1 MGAVYSFALARYSEE
16 LGIRRLGLAASILF
30 PMGLYVMPAY
40 AVSTNSMPAIIF
52 SHVIFGGLGFYS
64 SYPQIPPHLT
74 KWFPDC
80 PGTALSL
87 YFSAFGSAVLVATPI
102 VTQLLSYF
110 RRTPTRLCALGEMPT
125 TINSGGER
133 FAHVNG
139 EEVQVIAAT
148 ARDLAASGFRGVEEG
163 LFLLDGS
170 NGVCETMV
178 RPIHRAKHARHL

>member
-1 MGAVYSFALARYSEE
+1 
-16 LGIRRLGLAASILF
+16 
-30 PMGLYVMPAY
+30 MPAY

-80 PGTALSL
+80 PGTASHSTLCVWL
-87 YFSAFGSAVLVATPI
+87 CRPITPI

-125 TINSGGER
+125 TINSGER
-133 FAHVNG
+133 FAHVVG
-139 EEVQVIAAT
+139 EEVQVTRHSAT
-148 ARDLAASGFRGVEEG
+148 R
-163 LFLLDGS
+163 
-170 NGVCETMV
+170 C
-178 RPIHRAKHARHL
+178 